1 MSGCDWQN
9 KTFTVSVTGNRTKKL
24 CEVCKEYISDYIRE
38 ANGVKMCKECFNK
51 AISSKE
57 IGLFRVDAF
66 REVNDRDAGISYSS
80 IREKHRKMKEKG
92 IAYAEDYKQNRDLG
106 KEAEFR
112 FGKQGNRKLGDKNG
126 RRT

>member
-9 KTFTVSVTGNRTKKL
+9 KTFTISVTGNRTKKL

-57 IGLFRVDAF
+57 IGLFRWTHFAKSMTDMQGF
-66 REVNDRDAGISYSS
+66 RIPPFVKN
-80 IREKHRKMKEKG
+80 
-92 IAYAEDYKQNRDLG
+92 IAR
-106 KEAEFR
+106 
-112 FGKQGNRKLGDKNG
+112 
-126 RRT
+126 